1 MNVNHELYRHM
12 PNANLCST
20 QVCTT
25 CGRRFT
31 VFFYHYSFEPLYE
44 RVTAVQQGFLGH
56 KKLNA
61 KSSLR

>member
-1 MNVNHELYRHM
+1 MNVNHKLYRHM

-31 VFFYHYSFEPLYE
+31 LLFYLPLHE
-44 RVTAVQQGFLGH
+44 GVTAVQQRFLGH